1 MKKLLL
7 KLIPAPAERVGWR
20 RNLVWVLLVAPLV
33 AVVVWTRLLPF
44 LLGESGANSNAA
56 FPSPEFPAFFTIVG
70 SVLMASLASW
80 IWNRRARAIQK
91 GLAGAGWWMALRPL
105 VFGVGS
111 VVTAIG
117 LFYAVENWRG
127 ARAWAPVEAEMRAKG
142 LGIDLASI
150 ISPPIPDE
158 RNFAATPLFKAGYT
172 LVPRTTGRR
181 GAFDSSFIMD
191 MSPAAEAARKRIQA
205 LTTFEPEPDRTKV
218 NSGMGGPAVG
228 RLPNGRVDLAQ
239 YMMGL
244 RKAKNY
250 QFNASPGSPAADL
263 LAAFSQREADF
274 AEFAAAA
281 RRPEC
286 RFDVH
291 PEELAATL
299 LPYLAP
305 VKGLSH
311 TFFVRSVARLMTKDR
326 AGAFED
332 MMTSTRL
339 GETPRTE
346 GYVISQLVRIAV
358 HAFGLRAFAEGL
370 AEHAWSDAQ
379 LREYQQFQAGLDFR
393 DVILHG
399 LQTEQTMIQLELEEL
414 KHHRS
419 VSEFDRLFSS
429 DSSNDTSDDLYPLAF
444 RFGPAGWFDQNRVL
458 MARNFLWA
466 VDRMK
471 SSRLGFLSGPA
482 MDEHLLQM
490 KAESSQHF
498 AAYSYYFIR
507 LAPALKGFC
516 SRSGGAEVRR
526 QLAVTACA
534 LERYWLQHREY
545 PTALSAL
552 VPEFLAEVPVDPL
565 HPGASKDSSAPLT
578 YRRTDDGWF
587 TLYSFGENQRD
598 DGGVF
603 REKGSA
609 VELDW
614 VWPVPVGEG
623 RRMF

>member
-1 MKKLLL
+1 MKNLLMKLF
-7 KLIPAPAERVGWR
+7 PAPADRVGWR
-20 RNLVWVLLVAPLV
+20 RYLVWVLLAAPFV

-44 LLGESGANSNAA
+44 LLGETAANSNAT
-56 FPSPEFPAFFTIVG
+56 FPAPEIPAFFTIVG
-70 SVLMASLASW
+70 SVLVASLASLV
-80 IWNRRARAIQK
+80 WNRRARAIQRSQP
-91 GLAGAGWWMALRPL
+91 GAGWWIALRPL
-105 VFGVGS
+105 AFGVGS

-127 ARAWAPVEAEMRAKG
+127 ARAWAAVETELRAKG
-142 LGIDLASI
+142 VGTGMASI
-150 ISPPIPDE
+150 VPPPIPDE
-158 RNFAATPLFKAGYT
+158 QNFAATPLFKAGYT
-172 LVPRTTGRR
+172 LVPRSTGRR

-191 MSPAAEAARKRIQA
+191 MSPTAEAARKRVQA
-205 LTTFEPEPDRTKV
+205 LMSFEPEADKTKAQ
-218 NSGMGGPAVG
+218 SGVGGPAVG

-239 YMMGL
+239 YVKSL
-244 RKAKNY
+244 RKATNY
-250 QFNASPGSPAADL
+250 QFAASTGSPAADL

-291 PEELAATL
+291 PEDLAATL
-299 LPYLAP
+299 LPSLSP

-326 AGAFED
+326 TGAFED

-379 LREYQQFQAGLDFR
+379 LREYQQYQAGLDFR
-393 DVILHG
+393 EIVLLG
-399 LQTEQTMIQLELEEL
+399 LRTEQTMTQLELEEL
-414 KHHRS
+414 KRQRS
-419 VSEFDRLFSS
+419 VLEFDRLFSS
-429 DSSNDTSDDLYPLAF
+429 DSSDGSDEVWPLVF
-444 RFGPAGWFDQNRVL
+444 RFAPAGWFDQNRVL
-458 MARNFLWA
+458 LARNFLWA

-471 SSRLGFLSGPA
+471 SSRVGFLSGPA

-552 VPEFLAEVPVDPL
+552 VPEFLSEVPLDPL
-565 HPGASKDSSAPLT
+565 HPDAGSVPNAPLT

-587 TLYSFGENQRD
+587 MLYSFGENQRD

-609 VELDW
+609 EELDW